1 MAKNRT
7 AEEIADDNE
16 RTNAVGLF
24 NYADSYLCCAKH
36 LNASP
41 SLHLRFDAPI
51 HYLLFHAAELYLKS
65 YLRQRGE
72 DLETVK
78 GLGHFHSQICVKAAA
93 FGMNL
98 PAEIREIFEVA
109 DRTDAVIES
118 RYLRTGPKQRID
130 TMALLT
136 AVQEV
141 RAKVKLSYE
150 LQELDLPL
158 PKLCLEKYWGEVRLK
173 RFGIGR
179 LTAEADIAVGTHH
192 IQTWTLSSIAVV

>member
-1 MAKNRT
+1 MT
-7 AEEIADDNE
+7 MNE
-16 RTNAVGLF
+16 RTRSVFSTMQTRTSVAPNTSMPA
-24 NYADSYLCCAKH
+24 H
-36 LNASP
+36 
-41 SLHLRFDAPI
+41 LHLRFDAPI

-93 FGMNL
+93 LGMNL

-141 RAKVKLSYE
+141 RAKVKLSHG
-150 LQELDLPL
+150 LAGVVLAATQALP
-158 PKLCLEKYWGEVRLK
+158 
-173 RFGIGR
+173 
-179 LTAEADIAVGTHH
+179 
-192 IQTWTLSSIAVV
+192 

>member
-1 MAKNRT
+1 
-7 AEEIADDNE
+7 
-16 RTNAVGLF
+16 
-24 NYADSYLCCAKH
+24 
-36 LNASP
+36 
-41 SLHLRFDAPI
+41 
-51 HYLLFHAAELYLKS
+51 LFHAAELYLKS

-98 PAEIREIFEVA
+98 PAKIREIFEVA

-141 RAKVKLSYE
+141 RAKVKLSHE
-150 LQELDLPL
+150 LAGVVLAATQALP
-158 PKLCLEKYWGEVRLK
+158 
-173 RFGIGR
+173 
-179 LTAEADIAVGTHH
+179 
-192 IQTWTLSSIAVV
+192 

>member
-24 NYADSYLCCAKH
+24 NYADSH
-36 LNASP
+36 
-41 SLHLRFDAPI
+41 
-51 HYLLFHAAELYLKS
+51 LLFHAAELYLKS

-78 GLGHFHSQICVKAAA
+78 RLGHFHSQICVKAAA
-93 FGMNL
+93 CGMNL

-141 RAKVKLSYE
+141 RAKVKLSHE
-150 LQELDLPL
+150 LAGVVLATTQGLP
-158 PKLCLEKYWGEVRLK
+158 
-173 RFGIGR
+173 
-179 LTAEADIAVGTHH
+179 
-192 IQTWTLSSIAVV
+192 

>member
-109 DRTDAVIES
+109 DRTDAVIGS

-141 RAKVKLSYE
+141 RAKVKLSHE
-150 LQELDLPL
+150 SAGVVLAGTQALP
-158 PKLCLEKYWGEVRLK
+158 
-173 RFGIGR
+173 
-179 LTAEADIAVGTHH
+179 
-192 IQTWTLSSIAVV
+192 